1 MQTKDL
7 TPHALLAGVD
17 KLLAQLITSP
27 QVQQGD
33 KATCVLLRLDVA
45 HLREKYAPTPARVSK
60 RQQFSMSPGAP
71 EAEQQA
77 LLGQ

>member
-1 MQTKDL
+1 MQTTDL
-7 TPHALLAGVD
+7 TPHAMLAGLD

-27 QVQQGD
+27 NMQQGD
-33 KATCVLLRLDVA
+33 KATCVLLRLDVSR
-45 HLREKYAPTPARVSK
+45 LREKYAPTLARVSK
-60 RQQFSMSPGAP
+60 SQQFSMSPGAP